1 LLPSESEVQKRTT
14 PDLDFR
20 RLFRALLVVAT
31 VIAVVVI
38 PPVRSTFTRGL
49 ILLLTGHLRQFQEYL
64 HALGLW
70 GPIVSIILMIAASI
84 AIPVP
89 VTVLMIANGLVF
101 GIWTGMLVSFAGG
114 FGGAVAT
121 YIIGHQ
127 LGRDAVSHLLSVS
140 SLEAAD
146 RAMHR
151 RGGWAIVIGRWIPG
165 IPCDPISYVAGI
177 TRMPV
182 VRFLLLTIAG
192 LLPANLATAF
202 VGAEA
207 ATDVQLQYWIFG
219 VAIGIGVLFV
229 WAVIHRHRKR
239 RLMEQAD
246 AP

>member
-1 LLPSESEVQKRTT
+1 LLSEGEVQKKATLN
-14 PDLDFR
+14 LDFL
-20 RLFRALLVVAT
+20 RLFRALLAVAT

-38 PPVRSTFTRGL
+38 PPVRTTFTRGL
-49 ILLLTGHLRQFQEYL
+49 MLLLTGHLGQFQEYL
-64 HALGLW
+64 HSLGVW
-70 GPIVSIILMIAASI
+70 GPTVSTILMVASSI

-101 GIWTGMLVSFAGG
+101 GVWTGMLVSFAGG
-114 FGGAVAT
+114 MAGAVAT
-121 YIIGHQ
+121 YILGRR
-127 LGRDAVSHLLSVS
+127 LGRDAVSHLLTAS

-146 RAMHR
+146 RAMRR
-151 RGGWAIVIGRWIPG
+151 RGSWAIVIGRWIPG

-177 TRMPV
+177 TRMPA
-182 VRFLLLTIAG
+182 VRFLLLTIVG

-207 ATDVQLQYWIFG
+207 ATDVQLQYWVFG
-219 VAIGIGVLFV
+219 VVIGIGALFV

-239 RLMEQAD
+239 RLMEHAD